1 MQLNFLQEDL
11 LAAMQ
16 KTSAS
21 APATPPIVLQ
31 RKPTK
36 PAKPTQMPLIPEME
50 VAAPASAVK
59 KPVMSAVVKEPAAVV
74 HDDDKAPN
82 AFKTISEAADI
93 LGVPTHVLRFWE
105 SQFSQ
110 ISPTKSRGGRRYYRP
125 EDMQVL
131 TTIKHLLYKQGY
143 TIKGARK
150 ALSQMKEGALVD
162 AVPVSVPVKTATR
175 SLLSDKQKAQ
185 LAAIRSEL
193 LGLREQL
200 IPHLPQLA

>member
-11 LAAMQ
+11 LAVMQ
-16 KTSAS
+16 TNSSAAPTAALLNKTSKAS
-21 APATPPIVLQ
+21 KPVQISFLPEPEVVEAVKSTKKTPAP
-31 RKPTK
+31 K
-36 PAKPTQMPLIPEME
+36 
-50 VAAPASAVK
+50 VAAVKAEAV
-59 KPVMSAVVKEPAAVV
+59 AEE
-74 HDDDKAPN
+74 KAPS

-105 SQFSQ
+105 SQFVQ

-125 EDMQVL
+125 DDMKIL

-150 ALSQMKEGALVD
+150 ALAQVKDGVLVD
-162 AVPVSVPVKTATR
+162 AVPVAPAEKIMVSKP
-175 SLLSDKQKAQ
+175 LLSDKQRNQ

-193 LGLREQL
+193 LGLKQQL
-200 IPHLPQLA
+200 TPYLA